1 MKASLKRNRHEEG
14 QGQGEE
20 EQLAVVQG
28 TYIYYISL
36 FLFTACL
43 YNTGISAQD
52 FFHSTIIVQCVQV
65 EKLKKRNLFGALF
78 VSLNP
83 AILQCQQMLG
93 SHSVQFALAWA
104 NKNHNKFH
112 VQPCHFHCF
121 LFLNEK
127 F

>member
-52 FFHSTIIVQCVQV
+52 FFHSTIIVPLRMCPSG
-65 EKLKKRNLFGALF
+65 KG
-78 VSLNP
+78 
-83 AILQCQQMLG
+83 
-93 SHSVQFALAWA
+93 
-104 NKNHNKFH
+104 
-112 VQPCHFHCF
+112 
-121 LFLNEK
+121 
-127 F
+127 

>member
-52 FFHSTIIVQCVQV
+52 FFHSTIIVPLRILSVQD
-65 EKLKKRNLFGALF
+65 EKLKTKTQF
-78 VSLNP
+78 VWC
-83 AILQCQQMLG
+83 AVCQ
-93 SHSVQFALAWA
+93 S
-104 NKNHNKFH
+104 K
-112 VQPCHFHCF
+112 
-121 LFLNEK
+121 
-127 F
+127 

>member
-52 FFHSTIIVQCVQV
+52 FFHSTII
-65 EKLKKRNLFGALF
+65 GSLF
-78 VSLNP
+78 VSLNS
-83 AILQCQQMLG
+83 ARQKCQQMLD
-93 SHSVQFALAWA
+93 SHSAQFASA
-104 NKNHNKFH
+104 
-112 VQPCHFHCF
+112 
-121 LFLNEK
+121 
-127 F
+127 